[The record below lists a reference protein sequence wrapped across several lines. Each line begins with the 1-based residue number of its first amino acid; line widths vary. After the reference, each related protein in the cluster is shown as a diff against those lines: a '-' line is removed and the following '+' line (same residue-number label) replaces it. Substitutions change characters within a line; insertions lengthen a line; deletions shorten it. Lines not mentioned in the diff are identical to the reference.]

1 MKDVFNSVSE
11 FLFQAPLKWSKQ
23 KSDAT
28 LTKIVEKVQSQT
40 GWTWNEALFA
50 VFIRDFI
57 GPGIEKGL
65 ATIPSGLK
73 DTLRI
78 YITKG
83 DDLRFASFPY
93 HSPSLVLGDIV
104 PYPPMDGPGGGYNDG
119 YPSGDY
125 DLGEPG

>member
-50 VFIRDFI
+50 VFIPF
-57 GPGIEKGL
+57 GSTGGITDL
-65 ATIPSGLK
+65 CRC
-73 DTLRI
+73 LRWP
-78 YITKG
+78 
-83 DDLRFASFPY
+83 R
-93 HSPSLVLGDIV
+93 
-104 PYPPMDGPGGGYNDG
+104 
-119 YPSGDY
+119 
-125 DLGEPG
+125 